1 MTNLII
7 YVTPTVIEVTILYVL
22 LILFLN
28 TRFIQRSRAIAAL
41 ITLIAIDSYLTIF
54 ISESIPYIRALLIPI
69 AVSLSSILLFKDKI
83 IKIFYFVAL
92 GYYFVY
98 FSDIFSGLILSNL
111 LNKNILQVIDVTDFY
126 GILFYILT
134 KSIMLLLIY
143 GYYHFFNKLNLNI
156 SYHYLMIMNCILIIG
171 AILIDNFMSIISGNL
186 QLNNTGPL
194 SHKILIMVILLNATI
209 FLTIYLFSQLSLYYQ
224 NLEFELNLQ
233 ATSTVLKN
241 EIKIQNKKELELSHM
256 RHDFKENIMSIKY
269 MIENELDTEAI
280 NYINQI
286 TGQLEKVKA
295 QILTGNVYIDAVLN
309 NNIQLCA
316 SKDIELSLKVDQ
328 VHTESLE
335 PVSLSN
341 ILINLLKNAVAATEK
356 LPPEKRKISVKIFEY
371 KHKLVLIVNNSH
383 AETHLGSKVNLSTKS
398 WFKHEHHGLGIGIIK
413 KSIDRLDGDYKIAY
427 DETHFDMLVLLPI
440 DQK

>member
-1 MTNLII
+1 
-7 YVTPTVIEVTILYVL
+7 
-22 LILFLN
+22 
-28 TRFIQRSRAIAAL
+28 
-41 ITLIAIDSYLTIF
+41 
-54 ISESIPYIRALLIPI
+54 
-69 AVSLSSILLFKDKI
+69 
-83 IKIFYFVAL
+83 
-92 GYYFVY
+92 
-98 FSDIFSGLILSNL
+98 
-111 LNKNILQVIDVTDFY
+111 
-126 GILFYILT
+126 
-134 KSIMLLLIY
+134 
-143 GYYHFFNKLNLNI
+143 
-156 SYHYLMIMNCILIIG
+156 
-171 AILIDNFMSIISGNL
+171 
-186 QLNNTGPL
+186 
-194 SHKILIMVILLNATI
+194 MVILLNITI
-209 FLTIYLFSQLSLYYQ
+209 CLTIYLFSQLSLYYQ
-224 NLEFELNLQ
+224 NREFELNLQ
-233 ATSTVLKN
+233 AASTVLKN

-295 QILTGNVYIDAVLN
+295 QVLTGNVYIDAVLN

-328 VHTESLE
+328 VQTESLE

-383 AETHLGSKVNLSTKS
+383 AETHLGSRVNLSNKS